1 MRNKFDKLKIFIIFS
16 FVLLQSHFAFAE
28 ARTKEELEYFLD
40 SIGTFL
46 INVIGPGVL
55 VIGVAIAGISMALGN
70 EDGMKRGAF
79 AAVGGA
85 LIMLA
90 RAVLDLMKNLT
101 GF

>member
-1 MRNKFDKLKIFIIFS
+1 MRNKTGTIKI
-16 FVLLQSHFAFAE
+16 LLFLLLVMLQAKFAFAE